1 MKTLISA
8 AVLAVVAAPAAFAS
22 VAPIEGSLNYN
33 APVQLQQ
40 APVGSTVLHTFNDGS
55 GRDVREV
62 YKVNADKTVTLVT
75 RSISNA
81 S

>member
-1 MKTLISA
+1 MKTLLA
-8 AVLAVVAAPAAFAS
+8 AAMIAAVAAPAAFAS

-33 APVQLQQ
+33 NAVQLEQ

-55 GRDVREV
+55 GRDVHEV

-75 RSISNA
+75 RSFSNA